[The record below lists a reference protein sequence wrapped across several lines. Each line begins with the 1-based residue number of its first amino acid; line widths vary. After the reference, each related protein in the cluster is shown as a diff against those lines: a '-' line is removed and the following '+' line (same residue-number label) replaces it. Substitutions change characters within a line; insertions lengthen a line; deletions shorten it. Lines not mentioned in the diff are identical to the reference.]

1 MKAIGFIV
9 KNVLVPVV
17 TVVMAYLVYSL
28 DTSVK
33 TFDGQLRAREAARL
47 EVFDD
52 RETRFKIYDAVTK
65 SLESTDVRRQA
76 VAQALVLSMLAA
88 DDALRVGL
96 LEVFR
101 TQGAN
106 EEVKGSAKTAIEES
120 RRFATQE
127 QAPRAGDAASGN
139 DWRSYNVDVFWCTAF
154 GEPARTGATRVVS
167 SLQNAGAKGRLRV
180 RELPASINA
189 SPGYQ
194 ISGLVIR
201 REVVEDAA
209 ASGLKHAA
217 DQAYQPTGEFA
228 ITASRQPTPGYLSV
242 FVCQAG

>member
-1 MKAIGFIV
+1 MKTVGFII

-17 TVVMAYLVYSL
+17 TAVMAYLVYSL

-33 TFDGQLRAREAARL
+33 TFDGQLRAREATRL
-47 EVFDD
+47 EVSDD

-65 SLESTDVRRQA
+65 SLESPDVRRQQ

-88 DDALRVGL
+88 DDALRAGL

-101 TQGAN
+101 TQGASDA
-106 EEVKGSAKTAIEES
+106 VKANATSALEES
-120 RRFATQE
+120 RQFATQE
-127 QAPRAGDAASGN
+127 ETARVGDTVDGS

-154 GEPARTGATRVVS
+154 GEPAKTGAARVLS
-167 SLQNAGAKGRLRV
+167 SLQNAGAQGRLRV
-180 RELPASINA
+180 RELPLSINA

-201 REVVEDAA
+201 RELLEDAV
-209 ASGLKHAA
+209 ASGLKQVA
-217 DQAYQPTGEFA
+217 DRAYRPRGEFA
-228 ITASRQPTPGYLSV
+228 ITASRQSTPGYLSV